1 MNRVPDIC
9 TYPAGHYVLMVDQDL
24 FGDVKTESS
33 GVMRID
39 VDMFHITRDV
49 VRFIGVLYYEP
60 L

>member
-1 MNRVPDIC
+1 
-9 TYPAGHYVLMVDQDL
+9 MVDQDL
-24 FGDVKTESS
+24 FSDFKIVSS

-49 VRFIGVLYYEP
+49 VRFIGILYYEP

>member
-1 MNRVPDIC
+1 
-9 TYPAGHYVLMVDQDL
+9 MVDQDL
-24 FGDVKTESS
+24 FSDFKIVSS